1 MGPVESICLKC
12 LEKDP
17 QRRHNTADG
26 LAEYMHCQV
35 RARLVFR
42 RNCLGVVGLT
52 RATAAMR
59 VPRETGDREPY
70 C

>member
-1 MGPVESICLKC
+1 
-12 LEKDP
+12 
-17 QRRHNTADG
+17 
-26 LAEYMHCQV
+26 
-35 RARLVFR
+35 VFR
-42 RNCLGVVGLT
+42 RNCLGVVGPT